1 MTSMMRGMMILAAGT
16 AMTLASACTTTRL
29 ETAWTDP
36 RAPRVN
42 LDKVAV
48 VAMTGTETTRRIA
61 EDALAAKLQGV
72 EAVPSYNILPSSA
85 LADEVALRQQMKAR
99 GFDGVVLLR
108 VLSIQEEP
116 RYRPAPLGG
125 FYSYY
130 DYTYPAMA
138 RYEYSG
144 STTVVRME
152 TTVYSLRDGGQLV
165 WSGVTQSAEPRS
177 LKSTVNGI
185 ADVVSKAMR
194 KHQLAT

>member
-1 MTSMMRGMMILAAGT
+1 
-16 AMTLASACTTTRL
+16 
-29 ETAWTDP
+29 
-36 RAPRVN
+36 
-42 LDKVAV
+42 
-48 VAMTGTETTRRIA
+48 
-61 EDALAAKLQGV
+61 V